1 GNVTIIDTAGD
12 LGAGGWLIAAGDIHV
27 EARGGAI
34 TGGMILDA
42 QGDVTAIGQGIRLG
56 QVTGRDV
63 TIDAGTG
70 TADMVGT

>member
-1 GNVTIIDTAGD
+1 
-12 LGAGGWLIAAGDIHV
+12 
-27 EARGGAI
+27 GAI

-70 TADMVGT
+70 TADMVGTVSVGRDYTLAGGDFVGNILAVGGARAG